1 MWMICSQQFIILN
14 YMKSNG
20 RDVKMQTTTDG
31 EKKSLTKETI
41 DRSFLADFA
50 FQFDYSFI
58 GD

>member
-1 MWMICSQQFIILN
+1 
-14 YMKSNG
+14 MKSNG